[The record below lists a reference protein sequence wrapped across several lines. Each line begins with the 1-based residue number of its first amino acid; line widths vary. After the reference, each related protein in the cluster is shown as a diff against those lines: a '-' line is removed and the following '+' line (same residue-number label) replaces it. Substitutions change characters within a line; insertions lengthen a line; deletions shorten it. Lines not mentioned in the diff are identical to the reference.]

1 MRRVFIHIVKAEDE
15 EKDLG
20 IIVAQNLKSSSQCV
34 APAKS
39 ANQTLGMISR
49 KDKEVMM
56 RLYQTL
62 VRPKLE
68 YCVQAWRP
76 YLKKDIDL
84 LEKVQKRATRLIIN
98 DRGLTYRERLKKL
111 GLTTLETRLRGDM
124 NDVFKILTVLMMLK
138 LPIFSLCQVL
148 DLEGMNLNCIYKPQT
163 HLDIRKNFLQSYRV
177 IDEWNRLPET
187 VLPCNTLSTCKRKL
201 DCFLKNRG
209 YD

>member
-68 YCVQAWRP
+68 YCVQAWRR
-76 YLKKDIDL
+76 YLRKDIDL

-138 LPIFSLCQVL
+138 LLIFSLCEVL
-148 DLEGMNLNCIYKPQT
+148 DLEAMNLSCIS
-163 HLDIRKNFLQSYRV
+163 L
-177 IDEWNRLPET
+177 RLISICLLYTSPS
-187 VLPCNTLSTCKRKL
+187 PR
-201 DCFLKNRG
+201 D
-209 YD
+209 